1 MGGKRF
7 NVGDLVY
14 YNDFEVGDLVYYN
27 GFEIFEARKKYIGIV
42 IEHALKEDSY
52 DPGRVADHYNIFW
65 FDSSLTT
72 RMHYSNILKVYD
84 EKVRG

>member
-1 MGGKRF
+1 VDGERF

-27 GFEIFEARKKYIGIV
+27 GFEIFEPRKKYIGV
-42 IEHALKEDSY
+42 VVGQTFEEHYRGE
-52 DPGRVADHYNIFW
+52 DHYNVFW

-72 RMHYSNILKVYD
+72 RMHYANILKVYD
-84 EKVRG
+84 EKGRG